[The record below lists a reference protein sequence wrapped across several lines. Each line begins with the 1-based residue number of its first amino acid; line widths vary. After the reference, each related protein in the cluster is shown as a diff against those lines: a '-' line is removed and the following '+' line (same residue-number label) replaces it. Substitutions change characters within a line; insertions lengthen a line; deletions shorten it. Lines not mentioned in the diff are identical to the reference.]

1 MLGINILQIH
11 KMFLLFLPL
20 VYASM
25 YDHEL
30 MLESASLQSEVI
42 EARALNEYTE
52 LLQKEILTYSWDYKT
67 NVSADEM
74 FKMTIPILKGMAMSV
89 LDIYESKENIE
100 DTMGSCDEL
109 IVNSTDK
116 FTSIQNYFVSPKV
129 DMDFQD
135 DINQKLQ
142 LMETE
147 IQFIVELCDNIVDIV
162 KSLLNMAVM
171 YNDWS
176 QIILTRA
183 QMILEKYKDRHQME
197 QHLNKESTL
206 NYTEAV
212 HNFSLMENLTS
223 AIHTLHHNLT
233 NTE

>member
-1 MLGINILQIH
+1 
-11 KMFLLFLPL
+11 
-20 VYASM
+20 M
-25 YDHEL
+25 YDHET

-52 LLQKEILTYSWDYKT
+52 LLQKEILSHSWDYKT
-67 NVSADEM
+67 NVTADEM

-89 LDIYESKENIE
+89 LDLYESKENIE

-116 FTSIQNYFVSPKV
+116 FISIQDYFISANV

-147 IQFIVELCDNIVDIV
+147 VQFIVELCDHIVDII

-171 YNDWS
+171 YSDWS

-206 NYTEAV
+206 NYTEAAY
-212 HNFSLMENLTS
+212 NFSLMENLTS